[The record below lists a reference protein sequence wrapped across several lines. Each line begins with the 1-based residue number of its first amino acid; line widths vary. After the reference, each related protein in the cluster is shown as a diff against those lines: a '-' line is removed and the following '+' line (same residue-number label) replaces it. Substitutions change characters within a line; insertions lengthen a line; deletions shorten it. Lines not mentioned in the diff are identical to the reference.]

1 MLNPSKRRSRRV
13 FVFIHTPGSL
23 TGICA
28 VDVTQLAEAEAITSR
43 WVDITIHSHYR
54 TAGGHLEHLPHLNV
68 HFKVGDRAPKL
79 WSCNENSKLCE
90 ALTANKTLFF
100 QHSNTYRQTL
110 EAQVAYH
117 FIKGLQSVSL
127 SSSHLHSREDCTLL
141 LCCGGK
147 KTNTSFSRIFIKKN

>member
-90 ALTANKTLFF
+90 ALTVNKTVFSAF
-100 QHSNTYRQTL
+100 RSQTHTDRYWRRKL
-110 EAQVAYH
+110 RIV
-117 FIKGLQSVSL
+117 L
-127 SSSHLHSREDCTLL
+127 SRACRVCLSPHRICIQGRIAHSRCVVVV
-141 LCCGGK
+141 K
-147 KTNTSFSRIFIKKN
+147 KQTQVLVGFL

>member
-13 FVFIHTPGSL
+13 FVFIHPPGSL

-90 ALTANKTLFF
+90 ALTVNKTLFF
-100 QHSNTYRQTL
+100 QYSAVKHIQTDTGG
-110 EAQVAYH
+110 ASCVSFYQ
-117 FIKGLQSVSL
+117 GLAECVSL
-127 SSSHLHSREDCTLL
+127 LIAFAFKGGLHTLVVL
-141 LCCGGK
+141 WW
-147 KTNTSFSRIFIKKN
+147 